1 MSISDYLEL
10 QILDAVFNNTVGAL
24 PVAAVYVKLHVGDPG
39 EAGTANPAGETD
51 RISASFGAAASGAVA
66 NDAAI
71 EWTAVST
78 SETYSHI
85 SLWDAATAGNC
96 LWTGAL
102 TAPVAV
108 VAGNDFTI
116 PIGDLDVTLD

>member
-1 MSISDYLEL
+1 MSISDYLENEV
-10 QILDAVFNNTVGAL
+10 LDAVFNNTVGDL
-24 PVAAVYVKLHVGDPG
+24 PVEAVYVQLHTGDPG
-39 EAGTANPAGETD
+39 EAGTANVAGETD
-51 RISASFGAAASGAVA
+51 RIQASFGAAASGAVA

-71 EWTAVST
+71 EWTSVST

-85 SLWDAATAGNC
+85 SLWDASTNGNC

-102 TAPVAV
+102 TSSVAV

-116 PIGDLDVTLD
+116 AIGDLDVTLS